1 MIIKRNIKIYSVS
14 QLLSRKTQLLTKSI
28 MKQLFKPLFV
38 GRHAVHVKTLLD
50 QYLFL
55 ITIYGF
61 LIKVDLE
68 MQFWSNQW
76 TRK

>member
-38 GRHAVHVKTLLD
+38 GRHAVHVKTLQD

-55 ITIYGF
+55 VTIYGH
-61 LIKVDLE
+61 LIEADLE
-68 MQFWSNQW
+68 KKF
-76 TRK
+76 

>member
-50 QYLFL
+50 QYLF
-55 ITIYGF
+55 
-61 LIKVDLE
+61 
-68 MQFWSNQW
+68 
-76 TRK
+76 